1 MKRDAFAA
9 KGLRIETSVDWTSR
23 WYVVWKPD
31 VSVYC
36 RTRKEV
42 LKFASWPIK
51 TPTGDSL
58 RAWLDQLEAI
68 DQERVSKKAQPLTG
82 WPLMEGKGAP
92 HDGPGSVSRGCKDR
106 RAVWFRGSWRSSAW
120 SQRQKPRCRV
130 SGLRGSCQPPK
141 PDDPPYVSKE
151 TILFS
156 TR

>member
-82 WPLMEGKGAP
+82 GPLMEGKAP
-92 HDGPGSVSRGCKDR
+92 NLSQELLATGFGPEV
-106 RAVWFRGSWRSSAW
+106 F
-120 SQRQKPRCRV
+120 Q
-130 SGLRGSCQPPK
+130 
-141 PDDPPYVSKE
+141 DDEDPTANTKMI
-151 TILFS
+151 T
-156 TR
+156 

>member
-42 LKFASWPIK
+42 LKFASWPTK

-58 RAWLDQLEAI
+58 RAWLDQMEAI

-82 WPLMEGKGAP
+82 GPLMEGKAP
-92 HDGPGSVSRGCKDR
+92 NLSQEVLATGFGPECHLDES
-106 RAVWFRGSWRSSAW
+106 
-120 SQRQKPRCRV
+120 
-130 SGLRGSCQPPK
+130 
-141 PDDPPYVSKE
+141 DPNYQTKMV
-151 TILFS
+151 T
-156 TR
+156 

>member
-1 MKRDAFAA
+1 MLAVAMKRDAFAA

-31 VSVYC
+31 VSIYC

-82 WPLMEGKGAP
+82 GPLMEGKAP
-92 HDGPGSVSRGCKDR
+92 NLSQELLATGFGPECHLDES
-106 RAVWFRGSWRSSAW
+106 
-120 SQRQKPRCRV
+120 
-130 SGLRGSCQPPK
+130 
-141 PDDPPYVSKE
+141 DPNYQTKMV
-151 TILFS
+151 T
-156 TR
+156 

>member
-68 DQERVSKKAQPLTG
+68 DQERNKKALPLTTPEPIQG
-82 WPLMEGKGAP
+82 SAP
-92 HDGPGSVSRGCKDR
+92 NLSQELLATGFGPECHLDES
-106 RAVWFRGSWRSSAW
+106 
-120 SQRQKPRCRV
+120 
-130 SGLRGSCQPPK
+130 
-141 PDDPPYVSKE
+141 DPNYQTKMV
-151 TILFS
+151 T
-156 TR
+156 

>member
-58 RAWLDQLEAI
+58 RGWLDQMEAI
-68 DQERVSKKAQPLTG
+68 DQERNKKALPLTTPEPIQGSAPNLSPELLATG
-82 WPLMEGKGAP
+82 WGPEV
-92 HDGPGSVSRGCKDR
+92 HDVDN
-106 RAVWFRGSWRSSAW
+106 
-120 SQRQKPRCRV
+120 
-130 SGLRGSCQPPK
+130 
-141 PDDPPYVSKE
+141 E
-151 TILFS
+151 N
-156 TR
+156 TRMIT

>member
-42 LKFASWPIK
+42 LKFASWPTK

-58 RAWLDQLEAI
+58 RAWLDQMEAI
-68 DQERVSKKAQPLTG
+68 DQERSKRALPLTTPEPIQGSAPNLSPELLATG
-82 WPLMEGKGAP
+82 WGPEV
-92 HDGPGSVSRGCKDR
+92 HDVDNENT
-106 RAVWFRGSWRSSAW
+106 RA
-120 SQRQKPRCRV
+120 
-130 SGLRGSCQPPK
+130 
-141 PDDPPYVSKE
+141 
-151 TILFS
+151 II
-156 TR
+156 

>member
-1 MKRDAFAA
+1 LLAVAMKRDAFAA

-31 VSVYC
+31 VSIYC

-82 WPLMEGKGAP
+82 GPLMEGKAP
-92 HDGPGSVSRGCKDR
+92 NLSQELLATGFGPEV
-106 RAVWFRGSWRSSAW
+106 F
-120 SQRQKPRCRV
+120 Q
-130 SGLRGSCQPPK
+130 
-141 PDDPPYVSKE
+141 DDEDPTANTKMI
-151 TILFS
+151 T
-156 TR
+156 